1 MRSSSEPLPHL
12 DKPILRVKMHQ
23 YFDNITKEFD
33 IALIKFD
40 DSGILFEV
48 THLKIYLISAKAR
61 PQPHILPICL
71 PPSDL
76 ADLAGGRAWVT
87 GWGKQDVARKLMSN
101 SLRKVEVP
109 IISNFLC
116 EKLFR

>member
-48 THLKIYLISAKAR
+48 THLKIYLLKPDLSPTSSPFA
-61 PQPHILPICL
+61 CL
-71 PPSDL
+71 RLTWPTWLGAEPGS
-76 ADLAGGRAWVT
+76 LAGASRTWPGSSCQTR
-87 GWGKQDVARKLMSN
+87 
-101 SLRKVEVP
+101 
-109 IISNFLC
+109 
-116 EKLFR
+116 